1 MSYFHMKILVFSSM
15 DADKKLLAALRTE
28 QVNENLANLDSL
40 TASDL
45 LRAINTADGEVPGAV
60 LREIADIEVALKGI
74 VERLKRGGRLIY
86 LGAGTSGRLGVLD
99 ASECGP
105 TFSVGNDL
113 VIGLI
118 AGGDIAL
125 RNPVEGAEDDEQ
137 GAIEQ
142 LKTLKVNEKDTVV
155 GIAASGRTPYVL
167 GALKHARGLGSLTIA
182 LASNKGSKIG
192 EVAELKI
199 EIDTGPEV
207 LSGSTRM
214 KSGTAQ
220 KLVLNMLSTGA
231 MILMGKTFGNL
242 MVDLQVNNIKLRDR
256 AHRIISSATGCD
268 IDRASE
274 LLISSGERVK
284 VAILMELLGVG
295 RGEAESAL
303 TLADGSIRQALER
316 H

>member
-1 MSYFHMKILVFSSM
+1 ME
-15 DADKKLLAALRTE
+15 AEKKLLAALRTE
-28 QVNENLANLDSL
+28 QVDPSLANLDSL
-40 TASDL
+40 APRDL
-45 LRAINTADGEVPGAV
+45 LKAINAADSEVPIAV
-60 LREIADIEVALKGI
+60 LNEIVTIEEALVKV
-74 VERLKRGGRLIY
+74 VERLRMGGRLIY

-137 GAIEQ
+137 GAIKQ
-142 LKTLKVNEKDTVV
+142 LTELKLNERDAVV
-155 GIAASGRTPYVL
+155 GIAASGRTPYVI
-167 GALKHARGLGSLTIA
+167 GALSYARHIGALTIA
-182 LASNKGSKIG
+182 LASNKGSLIG
-192 EVAELKI
+192 EIAEVKI
-199 EIDTGPEV
+199 EIDSGPEV

-242 MVDLQVNNIKLRDR
+242 MVDLQVNNLKLRDR
-256 AHRIISSATGCD
+256 AHRIIASATGCD
-268 IDRASE
+268 MKRASE
-274 LLISSGERVK
+274 LLNSSGEQVK
-284 VAILMELLGVG
+284 VAILMELLGVD

-303 TLADGSIRQALER
+303 ARADGRIRQALER
-316 H
+316 R

>member
-1 MSYFHMKILVFSSM
+1 ME
-15 DADKKLLAALRTE
+15 ADKKLLAALKTE
-28 QVNENLANLDSL
+28 QVDPSLANLDSL
-40 TASDL
+40 TPRDL
-45 LRAINTADGEVPGAV
+45 LKAINAADSEVPAAV
-60 LREIADIEVALKGI
+60 LREIDAIEEALVKI
-74 VERLKRGGRLIY
+74 VKRLRAGGRLIY

-105 TFSVGNDL
+105 TFSVGNNL

-118 AGGDIAL
+118 AGGDVAL

-137 GAIEQ
+137 GAITQ
-142 LKTLKVNEKDTVV
+142 LSELKLSDRDAVV
-155 GIAASGRTPYVL
+155 GIAASGRTPYVIGALRYSKQL
-167 GALKHARGLGSLTIA
+167 GALTIA
-182 LASNKGSKIG
+182 LASNRNSAIG
-192 EVAELKI
+192 EVAEVQI
-199 EIDTGPEV
+199 EIDSGPEV

-242 MVDLQVNNIKLRDR
+242 MVDLQVNNVKLRDR
-256 AHRIISSATGCD
+256 AERIIASATGCD
-268 IDRASE
+268 MKRASE
-274 LLISSGERVK
+274 LLISSGEQVK

-303 TLADGSIRQALER
+303 ALADGRIRQALER
-316 H
+316 R

>member
-1 MSYFHMKILVFSSM
+1 ME
-15 DADKKLLAALRTE
+15 ADKKLLAALRTE
-28 QVNENLANLDSL
+28 QVDPSLANLDSL
-40 TASDL
+40 TPRDL
-45 LRAINTADGEVPGAV
+45 LKAINAADSEVPAAV
-60 LREIADIEVALKGI
+60 LREIDSIEEALVKI
-74 VERLKRGGRLIY
+74 VKRLRAGGRLIY

-137 GAIEQ
+137 GAIRQ
-142 LKTLKVNEKDTVV
+142 LSELKLSEKDAVV
-155 GIAASGRTPYVL
+155 GIAASGRTPYVIGALRYSKQL
-167 GALKHARGLGSLTIA
+167 GALTIA
-182 LASNKGSKIG
+182 LASNKNSAIG
-192 EVAELKI
+192 EVAEVQI
-199 EIDTGPEV
+199 EVDSGPEV

-242 MVDLQVNNIKLRDR
+242 MVDLQVNNVKLRDR
-256 AHRIISSATGCD
+256 AERIIASATGCD
-268 IDRASE
+268 MKRASE
-274 LLISSGERVK
+274 LLISSGEQVK
-284 VAILMELLGVG
+284 VAILMELLDVG

-303 TLADGSIRQALER
+303 ALADGRIRQALER
-316 H
+316 R

>member
-1 MSYFHMKILVFSSM
+1 MKILVFSLM
-15 DADKKLLAALRTE
+15 EADKQLLAALRTE
-28 QVNENLANLDSL
+28 QVDPSLANLDSL
-40 TASDL
+40 TPRDL
-45 LRAINTADGEVPGAV
+45 LKAINAADSQVPTAV
-60 LREIADIEVALKGI
+60 LREIDAIEEALVKI
-74 VERLKRGGRLIY
+74 VKRLRAGGRLIY

-137 GAIEQ
+137 GAIRQ
-142 LKTLKVNEKDTVV
+142 LDELKLNEKDAVV
-155 GIAASGRTPYVL
+155 GIAASGRTPYVIGALRHAQQL
-167 GALKHARGLGSLTIA
+167 GALTIA
-182 LASNKGSKIG
+182 LASNKNSAIG
-192 EVAELKI
+192 EVAEVKI
-199 EIDTGPEV
+199 EIDSGPEV

-242 MVDLQVNNIKLRDR
+242 MVDLQVNNLKLRDR
-256 AHRIISSATGCD
+256 AERIIGSATGCD
-268 IDRASE
+268 MKRASE
-274 LLISSGERVK
+274 LLISSGEQVK
-284 VAILMELLGVG
+284 VAILMELMGVG

-303 TLADGSIRQALER
+303 ALADGRIRQALER
-316 H
+316 R

>member
-1 MSYFHMKILVFSSM
+1 ME
-15 DADKKLLAALRTE
+15 ADKKLLAALRTE
-28 QVNENLANLDSL
+28 QVDPSLANLDSL
-40 TASDL
+40 TPRDL
-45 LRAINTADGEVPGAV
+45 LKAINAADSEVPAAV
-60 LREIADIEVALKGI
+60 LREIDSIEDALVKI
-74 VERLKRGGRLIY
+74 VKRLRAGGRLIY

-118 AGGDIAL
+118 AGGDVAL
-125 RNPVEGAEDDEQ
+125 RNPVEGAEDNEQ
-137 GAIEQ
+137 GAIRQ
-142 LKTLKVNEKDTVV
+142 LGELKLSEKDAVV
-155 GIAASGRTPYVL
+155 GIAASGRTPYVIGALRYSKQL
-167 GALKHARGLGSLTIA
+167 GALTIA
-182 LASNKGSKIG
+182 LASNKNSAIG
-192 EVAELKI
+192 EVAEVQI
-199 EIDTGPEV
+199 EIDSGPEV

-242 MVDLQVNNIKLRDR
+242 MVDLQVNNVKLRDR
-256 AHRIISSATGCD
+256 AERIIVSATGCD
-268 IDRASE
+268 MKRASE
-274 LLISSGERVK
+274 LLISSGEQVK

-303 TLADGSIRQALER
+303 ALADGRIRQALER

>member
-1 MSYFHMKILVFSSM
+1 MKILVFSSM
-15 DADKKLLAALRTE
+15 EADKKLLAALKTE
-28 QVNENLANLDSL
+28 QVDPSLANLDSL
-40 TASDL
+40 TPRDL
-45 LRAINTADGEVPGAV
+45 LKAINAADSEVPAAV
-60 LREIADIEVALKGI
+60 LREIDAIEEALVKI
-74 VERLKRGGRLIY
+74 VERLRAGGRLIY

-105 TFSVGNDL
+105 TFSVGNNL

-118 AGGDIAL
+118 AGGDVAL

-137 GAIEQ
+137 GAIRQ
-142 LKTLKVNEKDTVV
+142 LSELKLSDKDAVV
-155 GIAASGRTPYVL
+155 GIAASGRTPYVIGALRYSKQL
-167 GALKHARGLGSLTIA
+167 GALTIA
-182 LASNKGSKIG
+182 LASNKNSAIG
-192 EVAELKI
+192 EVAEVQI
-199 EIDTGPEV
+199 EIDSGPEV

-242 MVDLQVNNIKLRDR
+242 MVDLKVNNVKLRDR
-256 AHRIISSATGCD
+256 AERIIASATGCD
-268 IDRASE
+268 MKRASE
-274 LLISSGERVK
+274 LLISSGEQVK

-303 TLADGSIRQALER
+303 ALADGRIRQALER
-316 H
+316 R

>member
-1 MSYFHMKILVFSSM
+1 ME
-15 DADKKLLAALRTE
+15 ADKKLLAALKTE
-28 QVNENLANLDSL
+28 QVDPSLANLDSL
-40 TASDL
+40 TPHDL
-45 LRAINTADGEVPGAV
+45 LKAINAADSEVPAAV
-60 LREIADIEVALKGI
+60 LREIDAIEEALVKI
-74 VERLKRGGRLIY
+74 VERLRAGGRLIY

-105 TFSVGNDL
+105 TFSVGNNL

-118 AGGDIAL
+118 AGGDVAL

-137 GAIEQ
+137 GAIRQ
-142 LKTLKVNEKDTVV
+142 LSELKLSDKDAVV
-155 GIAASGRTPYVL
+155 GIAASGRTPYVV
-167 GALKHARGLGSLTIA
+167 GALKYSKQLGALTIA
-182 LASNKGSKIG
+182 LACNKNSAIA
-192 EVAELKI
+192 EVAEVQI
-199 EIDTGPEV
+199 EIDSGPEV

-242 MVDLQVNNIKLRDR
+242 MVDLQVNNVKLRDR
-256 AHRIISSATGCD
+256 AERIIASATGCD
-268 IDRASE
+268 MKRASE
-274 LLISSGERVK
+274 LLISSGEQVK

-303 TLADGSIRQALER
+303 ALADGRIRRALER
-316 H
+316 R

>member
-1 MSYFHMKILVFSSM
+1 MKILVFSLM
-15 DADKKLLAALRTE
+15 DADKKLIAALRTE
-28 QVNENLANLDSL
+28 QVDESLANLDSL
-40 TASDL
+40 TPNEL
-45 LRAINTADGEVPGAV
+45 LKAINAADSEVPSAV
-60 LREIADIEVALKGI
+60 LREIDDIEVALSGI
-74 VERLKRGGRLIY
+74 VDRLKMGGRLIY

-105 TFSVGNDL
+105 TFSVGSDL

-118 AGGDIAL
+118 AGGDVAL
-125 RNPVEGAEDDEQ
+125 RSPVEGAEDDEK

-142 LKTLKVNEKDTVV
+142 LTALKLNEEDVVV
-155 GIAASGRTPYVL
+155 GIAASGRTPYVI
-167 GALKHARGLGSLTIA
+167 GALKHARSLGSLTIA
-182 LASNKGSKIG
+182 LASNKKSKIG

-199 EIDTGPEV
+199 EIDSGPEV

-256 AHRIISSATGCD
+256 AHRIIASATGCD
-268 IDRASE
+268 LGRASE
-274 LLISSGERVK
+274 LLISSGEQVK
-284 VAILMELLGVG
+284 VAILMEFLGVG

-303 TLADGSIRQALER
+303 ALADGRIRQALGR
-316 H
+316 R

>member
-1 MSYFHMKILVFSSM
+1 ME
-15 DADKKLLAALRTE
+15 ADKKLLAALKTE
-28 QVNENLANLDSL
+28 QVDPSLANLDSL
-40 TASDL
+40 TPRDL
-45 LRAINTADGEVPGAV
+45 LKAINAADSEVPAAV
-60 LREIADIEVALKGI
+60 LREIDAIEEALVKI
-74 VERLKRGGRLIY
+74 VERLRAGGRLIY

-105 TFSVGNDL
+105 TFSVGNNL

-118 AGGDIAL
+118 AGGDVAL

-137 GAIEQ
+137 GAIRQ
-142 LKTLKVNEKDTVV
+142 LSELKLSDKDAVV
-155 GIAASGRTPYVL
+155 GIAASGRTPYVV
-167 GALKHARGLGSLTIA
+167 GALKYSKQLGALTIA
-182 LASNKGSKIG
+182 LASNKNSAIA
-192 EVAELKI
+192 EVAEVQI
-199 EIDTGPEV
+199 EIDSGPEV

-242 MVDLQVNNIKLRDR
+242 MVDLQVNNVKLRDR
-256 AHRIISSATGCD
+256 AERIIASATGCD
-268 IDRASE
+268 MKRASE
-274 LLISSGERVK
+274 LLISSGEQVK

-303 TLADGSIRQALER
+303 ALADGRIRQALER
-316 H
+316 R

>member
-1 MSYFHMKILVFSSM
+1 ME
-15 DADKKLLAALRTE
+15 ADKKLLAALKTE
-28 QVNENLANLDSL
+28 QVDPSLANLDSL
-40 TASDL
+40 TPRDL
-45 LRAINTADGEVPGAV
+45 LKAINAADSEVPAAV
-60 LREIADIEVALKGI
+60 LREIDAIEEALVKI
-74 VERLKRGGRLIY
+74 VKRLRAGGRLIY

-105 TFSVGNDL
+105 TFSVGNNL

-118 AGGDIAL
+118 AGGDVAL

-137 GAIEQ
+137 GAIRQ
-142 LKTLKVNEKDTVV
+142 LSELKLSDKDAVV
-155 GIAASGRTPYVL
+155 GIAASGRTPYVV
-167 GALKHARGLGSLTIA
+167 GALKYSKQLGALTIA
-182 LASNKGSKIG
+182 LASNKNSAIG
-192 EVAELKI
+192 EVAEVQI
-199 EIDTGPEV
+199 EIDSGPEV

-242 MVDLQVNNIKLRDR
+242 MVDLQVNNVKLRDR
-256 AHRIISSATGCD
+256 AERIIASATGCD
-268 IDRASE
+268 MKRASE
-274 LLISSGERVK
+274 LLISSGEQIK

-303 TLADGSIRQALER
+303 ALADGRIRQALER
-316 H
+316 R

>member
-1 MSYFHMKILVFSSM
+1 MKILVFSSM
-15 DADKKLLAALRTE
+15 EADKKHLAELRTE
-28 QVNENLANLDSL
+28 QVDPRLANLDSL
-40 TASDL
+40 APRDL
-45 LRAINTADGEVPGAV
+45 LMAINAADSEVSIAVFKEIGA
-60 LREIADIEVALKGI
+60 IEEALVRI
-74 VERLKRGGRLIY
+74 VERLRKGGRLIY

-118 AGGDIAL
+118 AGGDVAL

-142 LKTLKVNEKDTVV
+142 LTELKLNQKDAVV
-155 GIAASGRTPYVL
+155 GIAASGRTPYVI
-167 GALKHARGLGSLTIA
+167 GALKHARHLGSLTIA
-182 LASNKGSKIG
+182 LASNKGSLIG
-192 EVAELKI
+192 EVAEVKI
-199 EIDTGPEV
+199 EIDSGPEV

-231 MILMGKTFGNL
+231 MILIGKTFGNL

-256 AHRIISSATGCD
+256 ALRIIVSATGCD
-268 IDRASE
+268 MKRASE
-274 LLISSGERVK
+274 LLNYSGEQVK

-295 RGEAESAL
+295 RMEAENAL
-303 TLADGSIRQALER
+303 ARADGRVRQALER
-316 H
+316 R

>member
-1 MSYFHMKILVFSSM
+1 MKILVFSLM
-15 DADKKLLAALRTE
+15 DADKKLIAALRTE
-28 QVNENLANLDSL
+28 QVDESLANLDSL
-40 TASDL
+40 TPNEL
-45 LRAINTADGEVPGAV
+45 LKAINAADSEVPSAV
-60 LREIADIEVALKGI
+60 FREIDDIEVALSGI
-74 VERLKRGGRLIY
+74 VDRLKMGGRLIY

-105 TFSVGNDL
+105 TFSVGSDL

-118 AGGDIAL
+118 AGGDVAL
-125 RNPVEGAEDDEQ
+125 RSPVEGAEDDEK

-142 LKTLKVNEKDTVV
+142 LTALKLNEEDVVV
-155 GIAASGRTPYVL
+155 GIAASGRTPYVI
-167 GALKHARGLGSLTIA
+167 GALKHARSLGSLTIA
-182 LASNKGSKIG
+182 LASNKKSKIG

-199 EIDTGPEV
+199 EIDSGPEV

-256 AHRIISSATGCD
+256 AHRIIASASGCD
-268 IDRASE
+268 LGRASE
-274 LLISSGERVK
+274 LLISSGEQVK

-303 TLADGSIRQALER
+303 ALADGRIRQALGR
-316 H
+316 R

>member
-1 MSYFHMKILVFSSM
+1 MKILVFSSM
-15 DADKKLLAALRTE
+15 EADKKLLAALKTE
-28 QVNENLANLDSL
+28 QVDPSLANLDSL
-40 TASDL
+40 TPRDL
-45 LRAINTADGEVPGAV
+45 LKAINAADSEVPAAV
-60 LREIADIEVALKGI
+60 LREIDAIEEALVKI
-74 VERLKRGGRLIY
+74 VKRLRAGGRLIY

-105 TFSVGNDL
+105 TFSVGNNL

-118 AGGDIAL
+118 AGGDVAL

-137 GAIEQ
+137 GAITQ
-142 LKTLKVNEKDTVV
+142 LSELKLSDRDAVV
-155 GIAASGRTPYVL
+155 GIAASGRTPYVIGALRYSKQL
-167 GALKHARGLGSLTIA
+167 GALTIA
-182 LASNKGSKIG
+182 LASNRNSAIG
-192 EVAELKI
+192 EVAEVQI
-199 EIDTGPEV
+199 EIDSGPEV

-242 MVDLQVNNIKLRDR
+242 MVDLQVNNVKLRDR
-256 AHRIISSATGCD
+256 AERIIASATGCD
-268 IDRASE
+268 MKRASE
-274 LLISSGERVK
+274 LLISSGEQVK

-303 TLADGSIRQALER
+303 ALADGRIRQALER
-316 H
+316 R

>member
-1 MSYFHMKILVFSSM
+1 ME
-15 DADKKLLAALRTE
+15 AEKKLLAALRTE
-28 QVNENLANLDSL
+28 QVDPSLANLDSL
-40 TASDL
+40 APRDL
-45 LRAINTADGEVPGAV
+45 LKAINAADSEVPIAV
-60 LREIADIEVALKGI
+60 LNEIGTIEEALVKV
-74 VERLKRGGRLIY
+74 VERLRMGGRLIY

-137 GAIEQ
+137 GAIKQ
-142 LKTLKVNEKDTVV
+142 LTELKLNERDAVV
-155 GIAASGRTPYVL
+155 GIAASGRTPYVI
-167 GALKHARGLGSLTIA
+167 GALSYARHIGALTIA
-182 LASNKGSKIG
+182 LASNRGSLIG
-192 EVAELKI
+192 EIAEVKI
-199 EIDTGPEV
+199 EIDSGPEV

-242 MVDLQVNNIKLRDR
+242 MVDLQVNNLKLRDR
-256 AHRIISSATGCD
+256 AHRIIASATGCD
-268 IDRASE
+268 MKRASE
-274 LLISSGERVK
+274 LLISSGEQVK
-284 VAILMELLGVG
+284 VAILMELLGVD

-303 TLADGSIRQALER
+303 ARADGRIRQALEHR
-316 H
+316 

>member
-1 MSYFHMKILVFSSM
+1 M

-28 QVNENLANLDSL
+28 QVDESLANLDSH
-40 TASDL
+40 TPHEL
-45 LRAINTADGEVPGAV
+45 LKAINAADSEVPRAV
-60 LREIADIEVALKGI
+60 LREIDDIEVALSGI
-74 VERLKRGGRLIY
+74 VDRLKKGGRLIY

-105 TFSVGNDL
+105 TFSVGSDL

-118 AGGDIAL
+118 AGGDVAL
-125 RNPVEGAEDDEQ
+125 RNPVEGAEDDEK

-142 LKTLKVNEKDTVV
+142 LKALKLNEKDVVV
-155 GIAASGRTPYVL
+155 GIAASGRTPYVI
-167 GALKHARGLGSLTIA
+167 GALKHARHLGSLTIA
-182 LASNKGSKIG
+182 LASNKESKIG

-199 EIDTGPEV
+199 EIDSGPEV

-256 AHRIISSATGCD
+256 AHRIIASATGCD
-268 IDRASE
+268 IRRASE
-274 LLISSGERVK
+274 LLISSGEQVK

-295 RGEAESAL
+295 KVEAESAL
-303 TLADGSIRQALER
+303 ALADGRIRQALGR
-316 H
+316 R

>member
-1 MSYFHMKILVFSSM
+1 ME
-15 DADKKLLAALRTE
+15 AEKKLLAALRTE
-28 QVNENLANLDSL
+28 QVDPSLANLDSL
-40 TASDL
+40 APRDL
-45 LRAINTADGEVPGAV
+45 LKAINAADSEVPIAV
-60 LREIADIEVALKGI
+60 LNEIGTIEEALVKV
-74 VERLKRGGRLIY
+74 VERLRMGGRLIY

-137 GAIEQ
+137 GAIKQ
-142 LKTLKVNEKDTVV
+142 LTELKLNERDAVV
-155 GIAASGRTPYVL
+155 GIAASGRTPYVI
-167 GALKHARGLGSLTIA
+167 GALSYARHIGALTIA
-182 LASNKGSKIG
+182 LASNRGSLIG
-192 EVAELKI
+192 EIAEVKI
-199 EIDTGPEV
+199 EIDSGPEV

-242 MVDLQVNNIKLRDR
+242 MVDLQVNNLKLRDR
-256 AHRIISSATGCD
+256 AHRIIASATGCD
-268 IDRASE
+268 MKRASE
-274 LLISSGERVK
+274 LLNSSGEQVK
-284 VAILMELLGVG
+284 VAILMELLGVD

-303 TLADGSIRQALER
+303 ARADGRIRQALER
-316 H
+316 R

>member
-1 MSYFHMKILVFSSM
+1 ME
-15 DADKKLLAALRTE
+15 ADKKLLAALKTE
-28 QVNENLANLDSL
+28 QVDPSLANLDSL
-40 TASDL
+40 TPRDL
-45 LRAINTADGEVPGAV
+45 LKAINAADSEVPAAV
-60 LREIADIEVALKGI
+60 LREIDSIEEALVKI
-74 VERLKRGGRLIY
+74 VKRLRAGGRLIY

-118 AGGDIAL
+118 AGGDVAL

-137 GAIEQ
+137 GAIRQ
-142 LKTLKVNEKDTVV
+142 LGELKLSEKDAVV
-155 GIAASGRTPYVL
+155 GIAASGRTPYVIGALRYSKQL
-167 GALKHARGLGSLTIA
+167 GALTIA
-182 LASNKGSKIG
+182 LASNKNSAIG
-192 EVAELKI
+192 EVAEVQI
-199 EIDTGPEV
+199 EIDSGPEV

-242 MVDLQVNNIKLRDR
+242 MVDLQVNNVKLRDR
-256 AHRIISSATGCD
+256 AERIIVSATGCD
-268 IDRASE
+268 MKRASE
-274 LLISSGERVK
+274 LLITSGEQVK

-303 TLADGSIRQALER
+303 ALADGRIRQALER

>member
-1 MSYFHMKILVFSSM
+1 ME
-15 DADKKLLAALRTE
+15 ADKKLLAALKTE
-28 QVNENLANLDSL
+28 QVDPSLANLDSL
-40 TASDL
+40 TPRDL
-45 LRAINTADGEVPGAV
+45 LKAINAADSEVPAAV
-60 LREIADIEVALKGI
+60 LCEIDAIEEALVKI
-74 VERLKRGGRLIY
+74 VERLRAGGRLIY

-105 TFSVGNDL
+105 TFSVGNNL

-118 AGGDIAL
+118 AGGDVAL

-137 GAIEQ
+137 GAIRQ
-142 LKTLKVNEKDTVV
+142 LSELKLSDRDAVV
-155 GIAASGRTPYVL
+155 GIAASGRTPYVIGALRYSKQL
-167 GALKHARGLGSLTIA
+167 GALTIA
-182 LASNKGSKIG
+182 LASNKNSAIG
-192 EVAELKI
+192 EVAEVQI
-199 EIDTGPEV
+199 EIDSGPEV

-242 MVDLQVNNIKLRDR
+242 MVDLQVNNVKLRDR
-256 AHRIISSATGCD
+256 AERIIVSATGCD
-268 IDRASE
+268 MKRASE
-274 LLISSGERVK
+274 LLITSGEQVK

-303 TLADGSIRQALER
+303 ALADGRIRQALER

>member
-1 MSYFHMKILVFSSM
+1 ME
-15 DADKKLLAALRTE
+15 ADKKLLAALRTE
-28 QVNENLANLDSL
+28 QVDPSLANLDSL
-40 TASDL
+40 TPRDL
-45 LRAINTADGEVPGAV
+45 LKAINAADSEVPAAV
-60 LREIADIEVALKGI
+60 LREIDSIEEALVKI
-74 VERLKRGGRLIY
+74 VKRLRAGGRLIY

-118 AGGDIAL
+118 AGGDVAL

-137 GAIEQ
+137 GAIRQ
-142 LKTLKVNEKDTVV
+142 LGELKLSEKDAVV
-155 GIAASGRTPYVL
+155 GIAASGRTPYVIGALRYSKQL
-167 GALKHARGLGSLTIA
+167 GALTIA
-182 LASNKGSKIG
+182 LASNKNSAIG
-192 EVAELKI
+192 EVAEVQI
-199 EIDTGPEV
+199 EIDSGPEV

-242 MVDLQVNNIKLRDR
+242 MVDLQVNNVKLRDR
-256 AHRIISSATGCD
+256 AERIIVSATGCD
-268 IDRASE
+268 MKRASE
-274 LLISSGERVK
+274 LLITSGEQVK

-303 TLADGSIRQALER
+303 ALADGRIRQALER

>member
-1 MSYFHMKILVFSSM
+1 MKILVFSSM
-15 DADKKLLAALRTE
+15 EADKKLLAALKTE
-28 QVNENLANLDSL
+28 QVDPSLANLDSL
-40 TASDL
+40 TPRDL
-45 LRAINTADGEVPGAV
+45 LKAINAADSEVPAAV
-60 LREIADIEVALKGI
+60 LREIDAIEEALVKI
-74 VERLKRGGRLIY
+74 VKRLRAGGRLIY

-118 AGGDIAL
+118 AGGDVAL

-137 GAIEQ
+137 GAIRQ
-142 LKTLKVNEKDTVV
+142 LSELKLSDRDAVV
-155 GIAASGRTPYVL
+155 GIAASGRTPYVIGALRYSKQL
-167 GALKHARGLGSLTIA
+167 GALTIA
-182 LASNKGSKIG
+182 LASNRNSAIG
-192 EVAELKI
+192 EVAEVQI
-199 EIDTGPEV
+199 EIDSGPEV

-242 MVDLQVNNIKLRDR
+242 MVDLQVNNVKLRDR
-256 AHRIISSATGCD
+256 AERIIASATGCD
-268 IDRASE
+268 MKRASE
-274 LLISSGERVK
+274 LLISSGEQVK

-303 TLADGSIRQALER
+303 ALADGRIRQALER
-316 H
+316 R

>member
-1 MSYFHMKILVFSSM
+1 ME
-15 DADKKLLAALRTE
+15 ADKKLLAALRTE
-28 QVNENLANLDSL
+28 QVDPSLANLDSL
-40 TASDL
+40 MPRDL
-45 LRAINTADGEVPGAV
+45 LKAINAADSEVPAAV
-60 LREIADIEVALKGI
+60 LREIDSIEDALVKI
-74 VERLKRGGRLIY
+74 VKRLRAGGRLIY

-118 AGGDIAL
+118 AGGDVAL

-137 GAIEQ
+137 GAIRQ
-142 LKTLKVNEKDTVV
+142 LGELKVSEKDAVV
-155 GIAASGRTPYVL
+155 GIAASGRTPYVIGALRYSKQL
-167 GALKHARGLGSLTIA
+167 GALTIA
-182 LASNKGSKIG
+182 LASNKNSAIG
-192 EVAELKI
+192 EVAEVQI
-199 EIDTGPEV
+199 EIDSGPEV

-242 MVDLQVNNIKLRDR
+242 MVDLQVNNVKLRDR
-256 AHRIISSATGCD
+256 AERIIVSATGCD
-268 IDRASE
+268 MKRASE
-274 LLISSGERVK
+274 LLISSGEQVK

-303 TLADGSIRQALER
+303 ALADGRIRQALER

>member
-1 MSYFHMKILVFSSM
+1 ME
-15 DADKKLLAALRTE
+15 ADKKNLAELRTE
-28 QVNENLANLDSL
+28 QVDPSLANLDSL
-40 TASDL
+40 TPRDL
-45 LRAINTADGEVPGAV
+45 LKAINAADSEVPAAV
-60 LREIADIEVALKGI
+60 LREIDSIEEALVKI
-74 VERLKRGGRLIY
+74 VERLRAGGRLIY

-105 TFSVGNDL
+105 TFSVGNNL

-118 AGGDIAL
+118 AGGDVAL

-137 GAIEQ
+137 GAITQ
-142 LKTLKVNEKDTVV
+142 LSELKLSDKDAVV
-155 GIAASGRTPYVL
+155 GIAASGRTPYVIGALRYSKQL
-167 GALKHARGLGSLTIA
+167 GALTIA
-182 LASNKGSKIG
+182 LASNKNSAIG
-192 EVAELKI
+192 EVAEVQI
-199 EIDTGPEV
+199 EIDSGPEV

-242 MVDLQVNNIKLRDR
+242 MVDLQVNNVKLRDR
-256 AHRIISSATGCD
+256 AERIIASATGCD
-268 IDRASE
+268 MKRASE
-274 LLISSGERVK
+274 LLISSGEQVK

-303 TLADGSIRQALER
+303 ALADGRIRWALER
-316 H
+316 R

>member
-1 MSYFHMKILVFSSM
+1 MKILVFSSM
-15 DADKKLLAALRTE
+15 EADKKLLAALKTE
-28 QVNENLANLDSL
+28 QVDPSLANLDSL
-40 TASDL
+40 TPRDL
-45 LRAINTADGEVPGAV
+45 LKAINAADSEVPAAV
-60 LREIADIEVALKGI
+60 LREIDAIEEALVKI
-74 VERLKRGGRLIY
+74 VERLRAGGRLIY

-105 TFSVGNDL
+105 TFSVGNNL

-118 AGGDIAL
+118 AGGDVAL

-137 GAIEQ
+137 GAIRQ
-142 LKTLKVNEKDTVV
+142 LSELKLSDKDAVV
-155 GIAASGRTPYVL
+155 GIAASGRTPYVI
-167 GALKHARGLGSLTIA
+167 GALRYSKQVGALTIA
-182 LASNKGSKIG
+182 LASNKNSAIA
-192 EVAELKI
+192 EVAEVQI
-199 EIDTGPEV
+199 EIDSGPEV

-242 MVDLQVNNIKLRDR
+242 MVDLQVNNVKLRDR
-256 AHRIISSATGCD
+256 AERIIASATGCD
-268 IDRASE
+268 MKRASE
-274 LLISSGERVK
+274 LLISSGEQVK

-303 TLADGSIRQALER
+303 ALADGRIRRALER
-316 H
+316 R

>member
-1 MSYFHMKILVFSSM
+1 MKILVFSSM
-15 DADKKLLAALRTE
+15 EADKKLLAALKTE
-28 QVNENLANLDSL
+28 QVDPSLANLDSL
-40 TASDL
+40 TPRDL
-45 LRAINTADGEVPGAV
+45 LKAINAADSEVPAAV
-60 LREIADIEVALKGI
+60 LCEIDAIEEALVKI
-74 VERLKRGGRLIY
+74 VERLRAGGRLIY

-105 TFSVGNDL
+105 TFSVGNNL

-118 AGGDIAL
+118 AGGDVAL

-137 GAIEQ
+137 GAITQ
-142 LKTLKVNEKDTVV
+142 LSELKLSDKDAVV
-155 GIAASGRTPYVL
+155 GIAASGRTPYVIGALRYSKQL
-167 GALKHARGLGSLTIA
+167 GALTIA
-182 LASNKGSKIG
+182 LASNKNSAIG
-192 EVAELKI
+192 EVAEVQI
-199 EIDTGPEV
+199 EIDSGPEV

-242 MVDLQVNNIKLRDR
+242 MVDLQVNNVKLRDR
-256 AHRIISSATGCD
+256 AERIIASATGCD
-268 IDRASE
+268 MKRASE
-274 LLISSGERVK
+274 LLISSGEQVK

-303 TLADGSIRQALER
+303 ALADGRIRWALER
-316 H
+316 R

>member
-1 MSYFHMKILVFSSM
+1 ME
-15 DADKKLLAALRTE
+15 ADKKLLAALKTE
-28 QVNENLANLDSL
+28 QVDPSLANLDSL
-40 TASDL
+40 TPRDL
-45 LRAINTADGEVPGAV
+45 LKAINAADSEVPAAV
-60 LREIADIEVALKGI
+60 LREIDAIEEALVKI
-74 VERLKRGGRLIY
+74 VKRLRAGGRLIY

-105 TFSVGNDL
+105 TFSVGNNL

-118 AGGDIAL
+118 AGGDVAL

-137 GAIEQ
+137 GAIRQ
-142 LKTLKVNEKDTVV
+142 LSELKLSDRDAVV
-155 GIAASGRTPYVL
+155 GIAASGRTPYVIGALRYSKQL
-167 GALKHARGLGSLTIA
+167 GALTIA
-182 LASNKGSKIG
+182 LASNKNSAIG
-192 EVAELKI
+192 EVAEVQI
-199 EIDTGPEV
+199 EIDSGPEV

-242 MVDLQVNNIKLRDR
+242 MVDLQVNNVKLRDR
-256 AHRIISSATGCD
+256 AERIIASATGCD
-268 IDRASE
+268 MKRASE
-274 LLISSGERVK
+274 LLISSGEQVK

-303 TLADGSIRQALER
+303 ALADGRIRRALER
-316 H
+316 R

>member
-1 MSYFHMKILVFSSM
+1 M
-15 DADKKLLAALRTE
+15 DADKKLIAALRTE
-28 QVNENLANLDSL
+28 QVDESLANLDSL
-40 TASDL
+40 TPNEL
-45 LRAINTADGEVPGAV
+45 LKAINAADSEVPSAV
-60 LREIADIEVALKGI
+60 FREIDDIEVALSGI
-74 VERLKRGGRLIY
+74 VDRLKMGGRLIY

-105 TFSVGNDL
+105 TFSVGSDL

-118 AGGDIAL
+118 AGGDVAL
-125 RNPVEGAEDDEQ
+125 RSPVEGAEDDEK

-142 LKTLKVNEKDTVV
+142 LTALKLNEKDVVV
-155 GIAASGRTPYVL
+155 GIAASGRTPYVI
-167 GALKHARGLGSLTIA
+167 GALKHARSLGSLTIA
-182 LASNKGSKIG
+182 LASNKKSKIG

-199 EIDTGPEV
+199 EIDSGPEV

-256 AHRIISSATGCD
+256 AHRIIASASGCD
-268 IDRASE
+268 LGRASE
-274 LLISSGERVK
+274 LLISSGEQVK

-303 TLADGSIRQALER
+303 ALADGRIRQALGR
-316 H
+316 R

>member
-1 MSYFHMKILVFSSM
+1 MKILVFSSM
-15 DADKKLLAALRTE
+15 EADKKLLAALKTE
-28 QVNENLANLDSL
+28 QVDPSLANLDSL
-40 TASDL
+40 TPRDL
-45 LRAINTADGEVPGAV
+45 LKAINAADSEVPAAV
-60 LREIADIEVALKGI
+60 LREIDAIEEALVKI
-74 VERLKRGGRLIY
+74 VKRLRAGGRLIY

-105 TFSVGNDL
+105 TFSVGNTL

-118 AGGDIAL
+118 AGGDVAL

-137 GAIEQ
+137 GAIRQ
-142 LKTLKVNEKDTVV
+142 LSELKLSDKDAVV
-155 GIAASGRTPYVL
+155 GIAASGRTPYVV
-167 GALKHARGLGSLTIA
+167 GALKYSKQLGALTIA
-182 LASNKGSKIG
+182 LASNKNSAIA
-192 EVAELKI
+192 EVAEVQI
-199 EIDTGPEV
+199 EIDSGPEV

-242 MVDLQVNNIKLRDR
+242 MVDLQVNNVKLRDR
-256 AHRIISSATGCD
+256 AERIIASATGCD
-268 IDRASE
+268 MKRASE
-274 LLISSGERVK
+274 LLISSGEQVK

-303 TLADGSIRQALER
+303 ALADGRIRQALER
-316 H
+316 R